1 MGWGVGAPCVWGGA
15 VSAGGGK
22 IFGVDGRAGG
32 RVRGETD
39 VNAHQSKCRINLDS
53 SRHQPAGPAVS
64 FCHGYRNSQI
74 PRVIIA
80 RGVKKDCGLYR
91 L

>member
-39 VNAHQSKCRINLDS
+39 VNAHQSKRRINLDS
-53 SRHQPAGPAVS
+53 KQASASRSRSIFLSRVPQFA
-64 FCHGYRNSQI
+64 NSARHHRSRCQKGL
-74 PRVIIA
+74 RVI
-80 RGVKKDCGLYR
+80 
-91 L
+91 